1 VSAPA
6 GLPGAPDVRLA
17 PLRRDGGRPALRRRA
32 AVGLAVL
39 ALAVLNVLVATGRI
53 ALPEAG
59 SGARPSRQASPQSA
73 GTEAERARAAPRAP
87 EARPRPVRVVEPEH
101 AAALFARH
109 SWFVAPPPL
118 PVVPVP
124 PPAPPEPSAPP
135 LPYTFVGSYA
145 PAGDPPVFFLTRG
158 DRVIEARVGDQVDG
172 VYRFESAAAD
182 QLVFVY
188 LPLDIHQ
195 NLATSVP
202 R

>member
-1 VSAPA
+1 
-6 GLPGAPDVRLA
+6 
-17 PLRRDGGRPALRRRA
+17 
-32 AVGLAVL
+32 
-39 ALAVLNVLVATGRI
+39 
-53 ALPEAG
+53 
-59 SGARPSRQASPQSA
+59 
-73 GTEAERARAAPRAP
+73 
-87 EARPRPVRVVEPEH
+87 VVEPQH

-124 PPAPPEPSAPP
+124 PPAPPEPTAPP
-135 LPYTFVGSYA
+135 LPYTFIGSYA
-145 PAGDPPVFFLTRG
+145 PAGDLPVFFLTRG
-158 DRVIEARVGDQVDG
+158 DRVIEARVGDQLDG